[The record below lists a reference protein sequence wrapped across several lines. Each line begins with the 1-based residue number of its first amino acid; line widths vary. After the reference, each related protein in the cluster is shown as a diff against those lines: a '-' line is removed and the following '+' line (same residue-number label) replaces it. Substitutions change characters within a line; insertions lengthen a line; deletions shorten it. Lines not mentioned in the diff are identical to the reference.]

1 MLNPKFIRCS
11 KCDAVH
17 HVTAFDKAPKYCMSD
32 GQTNETVT
40 DAWHEFMAR
49 HAGHRLERLEA
60 TGQSYFPD
68 GRSSDPMAAGYIET
82 TDGKATVLLRRVRS
96 SIQEPLR
103 YERVPGRLVPREWTL
118 DVQEN
123 ALRKEMK
130 LHFSWAPSAPLSDQK
145 IGLFVQLYRQVIS
158 GLDARTVCGREFSS
172 VDDTISY
179 GQLAA
184 PAWGTLLENCR
195 KCFTP
200 DELAALRRFIDCHCD
215 ADDVLA
221 VVVRRGMAIEQSD
234 VT

>member
-1 MLNPKFIRCS
+1 MLNPRFIRCS
-11 KCDAVH
+11 TCDAVH
-17 HVTAFDKAPKYCMSD
+17 HVTPFDKAPTYGVSG
-32 GQTNETVT
+32 GQANETVT
-40 DAWHEFMAR
+40 DTWHEFMAR
-49 HAGHRLERLEA
+49 HAGHRLEPLEA
-60 TGQSYFPD
+60 TGKSYFPD

-96 SIQEPLR
+96 SIQEPLS
-103 YERVPGRLVPREWTL
+103 YERVPGRLVPQEWTL

-130 LHFSWAPSAPLSDQK
+130 LHFSWAPSEPLSDQK
-145 IGLFVQLYRQVIS
+145 IGLFVQLYRQVVRS
-158 GLDARTVCGREFSS
+158 LDARTVCGREFSS
-172 VDDTISY
+172 VDDTVAY

-184 PAWGTLLENCR
+184 PAWDTLLENCR

-221 VVVRRGMAIEQSD
+221 VVVRRGLAIEQSG